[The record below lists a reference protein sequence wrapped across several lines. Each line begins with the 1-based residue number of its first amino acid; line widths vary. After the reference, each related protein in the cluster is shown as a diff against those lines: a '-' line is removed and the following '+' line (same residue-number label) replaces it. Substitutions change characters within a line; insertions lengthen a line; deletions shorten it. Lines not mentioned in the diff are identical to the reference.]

1 MEWGCVCLKP
11 VGGAGK
17 KGINRNIYQKIK
29 STAAD
34 IHVLLYIKNRKI
46 TRVREVLLL
55 PYHVLQLQSTL
66 CFNAAFISSVRLFV
80 GKTLNLCVCVCR
92 LISGKRWDAAC
103 PEHHK
108 APQKLFI
115 EHRRTT
121 NNRKPSRCCK
131 LFCQVLVSH
140 LNHKAFEVHWSL
152 KDSCRVEHTILLV
165 TARAYETFRKM
176 KSRQKGS
183 KLQISI
189 LLDEWVPF

>member
-1 MEWGCVCLKP
+1 M
-11 VGGAGK
+11 
-17 KGINRNIYQKIK
+17 
-29 STAAD
+29 
-34 IHVLLYIKNRKI
+34 
-46 TRVREVLLL
+46 REVLLL

-115 EHRRTT
+115 QHRRTT

-165 TARAYETFRKM
+165 TARARPLERWNHDRKAPNYRYQYCWMSECPFSGHVSFYYITPEETIEARGGQ
-176 KSRQKGS
+176 SG
-183 KLQISI
+183 
-189 LLDEWVPF
+189 